1 MQYICVIQLK
11 MQFKYNKLFLSNQFF
26 FRKLFKKSKSLF
38 EIKLY
43 AYIEKFLKLIHPKN
57 KFKLKL
63 SNRFSL
69 EEMASPPLALNLYE
83 FICNLIKPKM
93 VLEIGTFVGVST
105 LTLAKATDKKC
116 KIFTIEK
123 FTEYFDI
130 AKYNF
135 KINKFDEKIKI
146 YNGDAMDILK
156 KLSKFKFDLIFLDGD
171 KGKYLEIFK
180 IIEKNN
186 IKKDSIIIVDNFFF
200 HGDVLNKLP
209 SEKGKGVKR
218 LGLYISK
225 SNKYNLTLLPMYD
238 GIALLKKK

>member
-1 MQYICVIQLK
+1 
-11 MQFKYNKLFLSNQFF
+11 MQFQYNKLFLSNQFF
-26 FRKLFKKSKSLF
+26 FRKLFKKNKVLF

-43 AYIEKFLKLIHPKN
+43 AYIERFLKLIHPKN
-57 KFKLKL
+57 KFKLKI

-83 FICNLIKPKM
+83 FICKLVKPKKI
-93 VLEIGTFVGVST
+93 LEIGTFIGVSA
-105 LTLAKATDKKC
+105 LTLAKATDSKC

-123 FTEYFDI
+123 FKEFFDI

-135 KINKFDEKIKI
+135 KINKFDKKIVI
-146 YNGDAMDILK
+146 YNGDAMNVLK
-156 KLSKFKFDLIFLDGD
+156 KLKKFKFDLIFLDGD
-171 KGKYLEIFK
+171 KGKYTEIFK

-186 IKKDSIIIVDNFFF
+186 IKKNSIIIVDNFFF

-209 SEKGKGVKR
+209 SEKGRGVKK
-218 LGLYISK
+218 LGSYISK
-225 SNKYNLTLLPMYD
+225 SKKYNLTLLPMYD